1 MVRITAFCRI
11 KHCLIGYPWP
21 VLKRKRFLIR
31 LMLFLLNGSFAVY
44 YFSSI
49 RRVEKLDSIRFITD
63 CCSSSPLANQSFS
76 VVHSNLDPKSYKVD
90 AEYVLV
96 VPFSRPVV
104 NADKS
109 FVEELRDRK
118 RYTLQ
123 MLGEFLH
130 LRKDL
135 DAVTCQQ
142 STTRN
147 RQEHYLNP
155 GTDQT
160 NNLVIK
166 STWCRFLQR
175 NWSIQIRNTGQV
187 SKHQFVFTSNTTT
200 SGYLLKDRTVVYENC
215 NIVEGPFL
223 IRNHLFHRL
232 GGLNVTFGK
241 LVLFEFF
248 VRSGG
253 EVKVAKLKNCTWS
266 HEITRAD
273 RGFLEGTP
281 HFLEYATFGNKHNVL
296 RIITENRIE
305 WTTCVSNW
313 KTCPE
318 KPYARSRDI
327 TNIFRPICCRIVLG
341 ELLDDIVWAMNTL
354 NIEYRI
360 VYGTALGAVRSQA
373 IIPWTNDVD
382 IAINESAFDNTSTY
396 TAIEKLFGNKY
407 FAGEFWHMPRGFRH
421 WPISVEV
428 DTASMFDG
436 PNDLRG
442 DKFSSAEIEEEVNG
456 MLPIAEHWRDHGY
469 IDFYRASP
477 EWMNGTSKVTIDGKT
492 FVTIQ
497 DVDKELT
504 NWYGDDYMTP
514 EVKENWTGHH

>member
-1 MVRITAFCRI
+1 M
-11 KHCLIGYPWP
+11 
-21 VLKRKRFLIR
+21 
-31 LMLFLLNGSFAVY
+31 
-44 YFSSI
+44 
-49 RRVEKLDSIRFITD
+49 
-63 CCSSSPLANQSFS
+63 
-76 VVHSNLDPKSYKVD
+76 DPKSYIVD

-96 VPFSRPVV
+96 VPFSRPTV

-109 FVEELRDRK
+109 FPQEVRDSK

-123 MLGEFLH
+123 MLGGFLH
-130 LRKDL
+130 SRKDF
-135 DAVTCQQ
+135 DAVTCQH
-142 STTRN
+142 SGN
-147 RQEHYLNP
+147 RQEDTLKSGSPNM
-155 GTDQT
+155 
-160 NNLVIK
+160 NNASIK
-166 STWCRFLQR
+166 STWCRFVQT

-187 SKHQFVFTSNTTT
+187 SKHKFVLTTNTTT
-200 SGYLLKDRTVVYENC
+200 SGSLVNDSVVYENC

-232 GGLNVTFGK
+232 RGLNGTFGK

-253 EVKVAKLKNCTWS
+253 KLKVARLKNCTWS

-273 RGFLEGTP
+273 RSTLEGTP

-305 WTTCVSNW
+305 WTTCLVNW
-313 KTCPE
+313 KRPE
-318 KPYARSRDI
+318 KPTVRFRNI

-360 VYGTALGAVRSQA
+360 VYGTALGAVRSQT
-373 IIPWTNDVD
+373 IIPWTRDID
-382 IAINESAFDNTSTY
+382 IAINESVFDNTSTY

-428 DTASMFDG
+428 DTTSMFDG

-442 DKFSSAEIEEEVNG
+442 DKLFNAEIEEEVNG
-456 MLPIAEHWRDHGY
+456 MLPIGEDWRDHGY

-477 EWMNGTSKVTIDGKT
+477 EWMNETSKVTIDGKT
-492 FVTIQ
+492 FVSIKE
-497 DVDKELT
+497 VDKELT
-504 NWYGDDYMTP
+504 NWYGNDYMTP
-514 EVKENWTGHH
+514 DMKGEWTGHQDWVGINIEQCFFPAFHFSKLITK